1 MRTNCQQET
10 YNKPFRDKGV
20 VHIYVETEVKNELSG
35 IAESKGMTMSK
46 LVGKLITRYIK
57 HERERQAND
66 TTK

>member
-20 VHIYVETEVKNELSG
+20 VHIYVEIEVKNELSG

-46 LVGKLITRYIK
+46 LVGKINNPLY
-57 HERERQAND
+57 
-66 TTK
+66 